1 MHNVEEFKKLYPEMF
16 AQTTPTDIII
26 GVLIISSL
34 FIIPYLYIRFLEDR
48 LISFLG
54 NRLIPFIEFRL
65 RLKRIFDI
73 IHLILEIPVFG
84 IWTSRTLSASYCR
97 LL

>member
-1 MHNVEEFKKLYPEMF
+1 MYNVEEFKKLYPEMF
-16 AQTTPTDIII
+16 AQTTPADIII

-34 FIIPYLYIRFLEDR
+34 FIIPYLYSRFLEDR

-65 RLKRIFDI
+65 RLKRIIDI
-73 IHLILEIPVFG
+73 VHRILEIPVFG
-84 IWTSRTLSASYCR
+84 NPRSRI
-97 LL
+97 

>member
-1 MHNVEEFKKLYPEMF
+1 MYNVEEFKKLYPEMF
-16 AQTTPTDIII
+16 SSTSPTDIINS
-26 GVLIISSL
+26 VLILASL

-65 RLKRIFDI
+65 RLKRIIDNV
-73 IHLILEIPVFG
+73 HRILEIPVFG
-84 IWTSRTLSASYCR
+84 NPRSRFK
-97 LL
+97 

>member
-1 MHNVEEFKKLYPEMF
+1 MYNIEEMKTVYPEMF
-16 AQTTPTDIII
+16 PPTDPIDIII

-48 LISFLG
+48 VIAFLG

-65 RLKRIFDI
+65 RLKRIIDI
-73 IHLILEIPVFG
+73 VHRILEMPIFG
-84 IWTSRTLSASYCR
+84 NPRSRI
-97 LL
+97 